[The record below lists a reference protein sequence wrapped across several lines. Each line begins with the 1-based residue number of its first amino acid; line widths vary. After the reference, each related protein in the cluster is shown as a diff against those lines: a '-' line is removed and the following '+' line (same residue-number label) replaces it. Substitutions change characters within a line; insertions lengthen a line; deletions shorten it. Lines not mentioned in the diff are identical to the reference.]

1 MNTSSRLL
9 VTLPSPNRMMTNL
22 TPHPRKILAVIADAR
37 LRNTLSKYL
46 SEKGFAVSSAHDSR
60 EMRKIWQRAQF
71 DLLILD
77 LMLPDEDGLAICRRL
92 RSEHDDTPI
101 IMLTTAKTA
110 EIDRIVGLEM
120 GADDFL
126 TAPLN
131 PRELVA
137 RVNAI
142 LRRRT
147 IGEHPGAPSQEN
159 NETIKFGP
167 YTLNL
172 STRSLSRGNEVIP
185 MTTGEFSTLKIFARH
200 PRIPLSRDKLM
211 ELTRGREYKA
221 FDRSL
226 DVQISRLRRLLEPD
240 PAKPIYIQTVWGL
253 GYVFVPDSQ

>member
-1 MNTSSRLL
+1 
-9 VTLPSPNRMMTNL
+9 MMTTT
-22 TPHPRKILAVIADAR
+22 TPPPRKILAVIADSR
-37 LRNTLSKYL
+37 MRNMLRRYL
-46 SEKGFAVSSAHDSR
+46 SEKGFHVFTAHDSR
-60 EMRKIWQRAQF
+60 EMRTVWQRAQF
-71 DLLILD
+71 NLLILD
-77 LMLPDEDGLAICRRL
+77 LMLPDEDGLSICRRL
-92 RSEHDDTPI
+92 RSEHDETPI

-126 TAPLN
+126 TVPLN

-142 LRRRT
+142 LRRCSSE
-147 IGEHPGAPSQEN
+147 EHPGAPSQGN
-159 NETIKFGP
+159 KETITFGP

-172 STRSLSRGNEVIP
+172 STRSLMRGDEIIP
-185 MTTGEFSTLKIFARH
+185 MTTGEFSTLKVFARH
-200 PRIPLSRDKLM
+200 ARVPLSRDKLM
-211 ELTRGREYKA
+211 ELTRGREYRA

-240 PAKPIYIQTVWGL
+240 PNKPIYIQTVWGL